1 MRMHWIIALK
11 QKEET
16 EKKKEIFR
24 LFGRSLERV
33 RMSDDYAS

>member
-1 MRMHWIIALK
+1 MDALDYCA
-11 QKEET
+11 ET
-16 EKKKEIFR
+16 KGRDGKKEIFR